1 MAKKYN
7 KKNSQKCPEPLNT
20 LIDIA
25 GGLAMS
31 AVANH
36 MEKKYHYSKKGK
48 INPYKVSAVGIA
60 SGRMKSTNDIIRTG
74 AVLGALGSF
83 DVDEESASDKR
94 TYMSVSAL
102 DKGIVLSPNKNKYA
116 WRLNCEDGTA
126 YGIDPSDYET
136 REAYHE
142 AVSKA
147 KGNTQGSKTQN
158 NVTQSHDRTDCVIC
172 ANDVFVYCRV
182 SRLDNGV
189 NEYYV
194 LEGALPTIGDTITV
208 PTVDG
213 ETKAIVLGIAEY
225 SSDQAP
231 VPLDRTLRI
240 TVK

>member
-1 MAKKYN
+1 MAKKYH
-7 KKNSQKCPEPLNT
+7 KKNSKKCPEPLNT

-25 GGLAMS
+25 GSLAMS
-31 AVANH
+31 AVADH
-36 MEKKYHYSKKGK
+36 MEKKYHYSKKSK

-60 SGRMKSTNDIIRTG
+60 SGRMKSTKDIIRTG

-83 DVDEESASDKR
+83 DVDKEGVSDKR
-94 TYMSVSAL
+94 TYMSVSEL
-102 DKGIVLSPNKNKYA
+102 DKGIVSSPTKNRYA

-126 YGIDPSDYET
+126 YGIDPRDCET

-147 KGNTQGSKTQN
+147 KGITQGPKAQN
-158 NVTQSHDRTDCVIC
+158 NVTQSHDRTNREIC

-189 NEYYV
+189 NQYYI
-194 LEGALPTIGDTITV
+194 LEGTLPKIGDTITV
-208 PTVDG
+208 PAGDS

-225 SSDQAP
+225 SSDHAP
-231 VPLDRTLRI
+231 VPPDRTPRI